1 MQTQYRRPTNDPM
14 RKNDNRVTIAA
25 ITRAVNISS
34 RYAWPVIVGFL
45 LVTIVSA
52 GYLVRHFAITTDSNK
67 LLSSSLPWR
76 QQEIMLDR
84 AFPQRID
91 QIIAVIDATTPEAA
105 GEAADA
111 LVKDLSSRSDVIRTV
126 TQPDGGEF
134 FARNGILF
142 LTTDEVRRNT
152 AELIAA
158 QPFLGTLASDPT
170 LRGVLR
176 TLSQS
181 IEGIGLG
188 KSKLEDLRP
197 ALVAIAD
204 ALELIAKGK
213 DPAFSW
219 RKLITGRA
227 PEPSELRRFVNIQPV
242 LDFDDLQPGRKATA
256 VIRET
261 ASRTRTNARTRGYR
275 YVSPDQSLFRTRN
288 FPRLP
293 TAPP

>member
-1 MQTQYRRPTNDPM
+1 M

-34 RYAWPVIVGFL
+34 RYSWPVIVGFL
-45 LVTIVSA
+45 LVTIVSV

-111 LVKDLSSRSDVIRTV
+111 LVKDLSSRSDVIRTI

-170 LRGVLR
+170 LRLTNGAHFSHHGDV
-176 TLSQS
+176 
-181 IEGIGLG
+181 
-188 KSKLEDLRP
+188 RP
-197 ALVAIAD
+197 DTKLVAD
-204 ALELIAKGK
+204 
-213 DPAFSW
+213 
-219 RKLITGRA
+219 
-227 PEPSELRRFVNIQPV
+227 V
-242 LDFDDLQPGRKATA
+242 DLQERLWTATTALPAVAALGRF
-256 VIRET
+256 
-261 ASRTRTNARTRGYR
+261 
-275 YVSPDQSLFRTRN
+275 L
-288 FPRLP
+288 
-293 TAPP
+293 